1 MKKDELRKTNFKTK
15 KELYDILK
23 KNECYTKRKLSI
35 DKNTID
41 KFYQYSEDFDKYFE
55 FFKNIVLKYTKQDEI
70 DELKSYID
78 NNENEVIF
86 RLAKRLYRKIDYIIN
101 NSNNIVTIKNKSQY
115 LLLDN
120 DKYFYKTDFIVKDNK
135 IISKDNLVTYEIF
148 INDFPF

>member
-1 MKKDELRKTNFKTK
+1 MKKDELKKANFGSK

-23 KNECYTKRKLSI
+23 KNECYIKRTLNIEKDTL
-35 DKNTID
+35 D
-41 KFYQYSEDFDKYFE
+41 KFFQYAEDFDKHFE
-55 FFKNIVLKYTKQDEI
+55 FFKNLVLKYTKKN
-70 DELKSYID
+70 ELEEVKSFVE
-78 NNENEVIF
+78 NNENKLIF
-86 RLAKRLYRKIDYIIN
+86 RLAIRLYTKIDYIIN

-120 DKYFYKTDFIVKDNK
+120 NKYFYKTDFIVKDNK